1 MTWALYAEFT
11 ANPGA
16 EQRVA
21 ELVRALTDRV
31 RAEPGNLIFNAHTLV
46 DDPRRWFVYEE
57 YRDEDAF
64 REHIAA
70 DYGATFNAALADLVE
85 GGGSQLTFL
94 AQPYSAG

>member
-11 ANPGA
+11 ANPGS
-16 EQRVA
+16 EERVA
-21 ELVRALTDRV
+21 ELVRALTEQV

-70 DYGATFNAALADLVE
+70 DYGATFNATLAGLVE
-85 GGGSQLTFL
+85 GGGSTLTFL
-94 AQPYSAG
+94 TPRVE